1 VSIIENLRMIAA
13 ALIIVFLFIFTV
25 TEDRVL
31 LEPEEQVSRLNL
43 SQGLLFQILLI
54 VKDLELADLEPVL
67 FLV

>member
-25 TEDRVL
+25 TEDRLL

>member
-1 VSIIENLRMIAA
+1 MIAVF
-13 ALIIVFLFIFTV
+13 IIVFFFVFAV
-25 TEDRVL
+25 TEDRLL

-54 VKDLELADLEPVL
+54 VKDLQLADLEAVL